1 MLKICF
7 DYTKPVFLLYTYYP
21 VLCGISS
28 NMNSIQIRGELSC
41 FGSVSSSC
49 STSGTRR
56 ATHVLCTIV
65 WHMYCVLYYD
75 SGILYYIMTH
85 VFCTILWH
93 VIVYYIMTRVLCTIL
108 WHRYFVIYYETC
120 ILVLYYDTGILYYI
134 MTQVFRLYSLLHRY
148 NDYAHYQVCLAHYD
162 IGLTTLSF
170 WDLNFTCNT
179 L

>member
-1 MLKICF
+1 M
-7 DYTKPVFLLYTYYP
+7 LLYTYYP

-93 VIVYYIMTRVLCTIL
+93 RYYVLYYDTGIVYYIMTPVFCNILWDMYFSIIL
-108 WHRYFVIYYETC
+108 WHRYFV
-120 ILVLYYDTGILYYI
+120 LYYDTGISI
-134 MTQVFRLYSLLHRY
+134 IFTITQV
-148 NDYAHYQVCLAHYD
+148 
-162 IGLTTLSF
+162 
-170 WDLNFTCNT
+170 
-179 L
+179 